1 MTVPSERTRALIKTY
16 ELLIRLQ
23 HARATPDVP
32 EWLREEARC
41 LLRHYPTSSNV
52 QLAHM
57 ALPTWFG
64 PVPNFGKAGGSAN
77 VQGDLG
83 PTKGES

>member
-1 MTVPSERTRALIKTY
+1 MTVPSERTRALIQTY

-32 EWLREEARC
+32 EWLREKARC
-41 LLRHYPTSSNV
+41 LLRHYPTPSNV

-64 PVPNFGKAGGSAN
+64 PVPDFGKAGGAANAQDSA
-77 VQGDLG
+77 
-83 PTKGES
+83 TRE